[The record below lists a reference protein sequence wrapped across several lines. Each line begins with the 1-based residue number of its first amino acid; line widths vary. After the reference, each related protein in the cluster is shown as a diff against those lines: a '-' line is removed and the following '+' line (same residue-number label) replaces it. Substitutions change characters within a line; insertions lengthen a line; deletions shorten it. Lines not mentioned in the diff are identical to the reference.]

1 MLEAITGHNK
11 VYATRILMDVLDEML
26 ESCSPQVLNFFNEGF
41 LINEQFKD
49 PIPLQWDT
57 EDDEIV
63 TQVHTSYLSGPFL

>member
-1 MLEAITGHNK
+1 
-11 VYATRILMDVLDEML
+11 MDVLDEML

-63 TQVHTSYLSGPFL
+63 T